1 MNSIFAGRECKGK
14 YWVRGTSE
22 GKGSY
27 QEFDN
32 ATFLGFGDDY
42 EEFESG
48 PAQFTIAIVE
58 LPDGKV
64 ATTAP
69 DFIQFVSKKRIKP
82 DKPLTG
88 SAGASEPADDE
99 IPSKDEKDAQR
110 DKEKAK
116 TADKNKPKR
125 KRVDHG
131 KIRALKNAGWSNKDI
146 ADEMHMTPGA
156 VANSLSTHKKL
167 IEELKRI

>member
-14 YWVRGTSE
+14 YWVRGTNGE
-22 GKGSY
+22 KGSF

-58 LPDGKV
+58 LPDGRV

-69 DFIQFVSKKRIKP
+69 EFIQFISKKRIKP

-99 IPSKDEKDAQR
+99 IPSKDEKRRTEGQR
-110 DKEKAK
+110 DGKESHKRTVKA
-116 TADKNKPKR
+116 
-125 KRVDHG
+125 
-131 KIRALKNAGWSNKDI
+131 
-146 ADEMHMTPGA
+146 
-156 VANSLSTHKKL
+156 
-167 IEELKRI
+167 